1 MRIQYFK
8 DLKMK
13 QMSVY
18 TSEELD
24 NIPPISR
31 IS

>member
-24 NIPPISR
+24 NILPISR